1 MLPAAYGSASYACPP
16 QLQRRLH
23 ATPTVASN
31 GLHSFGATVR
41 SSSATF
47 AANVVPMNGFA
58 ASVRSSSLA
67 GSTNHFQSSCGGLG
81 LRYQHSSTSTT
92 SSASNNVCS
101 TAPTHQHLHSVAGVP
116 SARIGA
122 GQCRRAVVTASV
134 ASVIGG
140 ASQRSTSSYV
150 AVVAADLATNHI
162 SVHDVNAKGINVA
175 GCMSNSAMAHVED
188 GTVHAISAVLETL
201 SPHSASDRPGDC
213 LSAQNSAVP
222 PAVAGGE
229 DDDDDPESDEDVIAP
244 SRSLFSASKKVLLI
258 STINFIFRSIS
269 RDDSELSAM
278 PNAATF
284 KAFQEEQY
292 HENKASNAYLDPFTR
307 TLQDSSPGHVT
318 QFILN
323 MLHRGYFDVSEFII
337 SVLYLV
343 RFKANTG
350 ISLHVS
356 AWRPLFITSLLLAD
370 KMWEDKSVKNSS
382 LTMLFPVLS
391 NAELFDL
398 EVRFLEWLG
407 FSAWITRKDFQQF
420 CEELLHAED
429 SAPEISSEVLNSE
442 YVAAL
447 QDGSGSAEV
456 PSALKQPDGHI
467 QRTAGKGFN
476 GSTGTSG
483 VFGSSK
489 IPTRPEQPWN
499 ARKTLHTYSPSK
511 RTAVGQ
517 FEGPFAA
524 GKGVFPVPHNGATYD
539 GDIASGIASPRRKAL
554 QPSQCSVGVPGLK
567 GGSFVNPTGP
577 TGAVRNRSNDR
588 ESFGIAGIAADTSF
602 GPTTSAAQSP
612 RRPAAVQVHTQE
624 RRPMSEPR
632 VSPHSSVV
640 GASCAAKGRLP
651 SNMINA
657 LTPYQQRI
665 SVQPMQSAVVASP
678 RHDRPGVPLD
688 QKVGAAMQSDR
699 CASEPAAL
707 SRSAQHFSAS
717 MPIGSAQ
724 AQSMPAQTA
733 QHNRS
738 ASAVAQVCQPV
749 RDVQQRLAFPF
760 GPTSRSTVPMP
771 GPARTARQ
779 PMVVAAHM
787 QDQRRHAMQG
797 GSQISSVALLARG
810 RSSSPAG
817 NADGGFVPPPS
828 ARRNVAAPPPTMRP
842 RGLRFG

>member
-67 GSTNHFQSSCGGLG
+67 GSTNHFQSSYGGLG
-81 LRYQHSSTSTT
+81 LRSQHNSTSTT
-92 SSASNNVCS
+92 SSASNSVCS

-116 SARIGA
+116 SVRIGA
-122 GQCRRAVVTASV
+122 GQCRRAVGTASV

-140 ASQRSTSSYV
+140 ASQRSTSSHV
-150 AVVAADLATNHI
+150 AVVSADSATNHI
-162 SVHDVNAKGINVA
+162 NVHDVNAKGTHVA
-175 GCMSNSAMAHVED
+175 GCMSNSAMAQED
-188 GTVHAISAVLETL
+188 GIAHAISAVLETL

-222 PAVAGGE
+222 PAAAGGE
-229 DDDDDPESDEDVIAP
+229 DDDDPESDEDVIAP

-292 HENKASNAYLDPFTR
+292 HENKASNAYLDPFTK

-323 MLHRGYFDVSEFII
+323 MMHRGYFDVSEFII

-391 NAELFDL
+391 NTELFDL

-429 SAPEISSEVLNSE
+429 SAPEISSE
-442 YVAAL
+442 
-447 QDGSGSAEV
+447 DGSGSPEV
-456 PSALKQPDGHI
+456 PSALAQPAGHI

-483 VFGSSK
+483 VPGSSK

-511 RTAVGQ
+511 RTAVGH
-517 FEGPFAA
+517 FEGTLAA

-554 QPSQCSVGVPGLK
+554 QPSQCAVGMAGLK
-567 GGSFVNPTGP
+567 GVSLVNPTRP

-588 ESFGIAGIAADTSF
+588 ESFGIAGTAADTSF

-651 SNMINA
+651 SSMINS
-657 LTPYQQRI
+657 LTPNQQRI

-688 QKVGAAMQSDR
+688 QKVGAATQSDR

-733 QHNRS
+733 QHSRS

-779 PMVVAAHM
+779 PMVLAAHV
-787 QDQRRHAMQG
+787 QDQCRHAMQG

-817 NADGGFVPPPS
+817 IADGGFVPPPS
-828 ARRNVAAPPPTMRP
+828 ARRNVAAPPLTMRP
-842 RGLRFG
+842 AGLRFG